1 MPQTVRFVSD
11 GEEMLLSEGE
21 TARIRAGRLPAER
34 AAGLPNTKPIVIQY
48 QGFQDVRDRRE
59 YRFDARR
66 GEQARRY
73 TVWIELA
80 AFSGR
85 HALLQDGPD
94 ICYQKLARDVAGVE
108 FQGPDGIQ
116 VTESDLAAY
125 RETHAVPSRKR
136 ATSSPYP
143 PPKPAPR

>member
-1 MPQTVRFVSD
+1 MPETIRFVSD

-21 TARIRAGRLPAER
+21 TARIRAGPAPAER
-34 AAGLPNTKPIVIQY
+34 AAGSSNPKPIAIQY

-80 AFSGR
+80 AFSSR
-85 HALLQDGPD
+85 QARLQDGPD

-116 VTESDLAAY
+116 VTDSDLAAY
-125 RETHAVPSRKR
+125 RETHAVPARKS
-136 ATSSPYP
+136 AASSAYP

>member
-1 MPQTVRFVSD
+1 MPETIRFVSD
-11 GEEMLLSEGE
+11 GEEMLLAEGE
-21 TARIRAGRLPAER
+21 TARIRAGPMPAES
-34 AAGLPNTKPIVIQY
+34 AVGSNPKPIAIQY

-85 HALLQDGPD
+85 QALLQDGPD
-94 ICYQKLARDVAGVE
+94 ICYQKLARDMAGVE

-116 VTESDLAAY
+116 VTDSDLAAY

-136 ATSSPYP
+136 ATSSPYS
-143 PPKPAPR
+143 PPKPTPL